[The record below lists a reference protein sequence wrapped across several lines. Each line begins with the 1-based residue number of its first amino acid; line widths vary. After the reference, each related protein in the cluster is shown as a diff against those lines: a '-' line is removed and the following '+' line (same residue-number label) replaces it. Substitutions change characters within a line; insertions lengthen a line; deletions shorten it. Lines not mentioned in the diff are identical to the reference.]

1 MNYKLTTILLA
12 VGMLVMLG
20 ASTIQAAPEP
30 TVQPAAPAGNYD
42 FATFGTEWQPEV
54 RGQFTW
60 FVPRD
65 WGTQVKATGGTD
77 RWVHIAIPFAT
88 YIAGTPM
95 KISHIEFCAK
105 TSNAAGGTKPTE
117 VTATSDT
124 GNTWLG
130 GPSIGHKWPDNALH
144 CWYFDDP
151 TPSFFPNL
159 GLNVKLHFANTGD
172 MITLYKAWVSVVP

>member
-1 MNYKLTTILLA
+1 MNYRLTTILLA

-30 TVQPAAPAGNYD
+30 TVQPAALAGNYD
-42 FATFGTEWQPEV
+42 FATFGTEWQPQI

-65 WGTQVKATGGTD
+65 WGTQAKAAGGTD

-95 KISHIEFCAK
+95 KIKHIEFCAQS
-105 TSNAAGGTKPTE
+105 TNGAGGTKP
-117 VTATSDT
+117 VYVKGYSDT
-124 GNTWLG
+124 GNYWLAANTSGTWT
-130 GPSIGHKWPDNALH
+130 DNALH
-144 CWYFDDP
+144 CWFFDDP
-151 TPSFFPNL
+151 APSFFPNL
-159 GLNVKLHFANTGD
+159 GLSVQLHFANTGD